1 MKQTHPS
8 AASGFMPAFIR
19 LPKIGERDPVCGLSR
34 SQLRKVVQE
43 LGVKTISLKVPRSS
57 KIAKQ
62 LKGETPVRGSRLI
75 DVQDLIEKVR
85 AREAQ

>member
-1 MKQTHPS
+1 
-8 AASGFMPAFIR
+8 
-19 LPKIGERDPVCGLSR
+19 
-34 SQLRKVVQE
+34 VQE